1 MKQKDT
7 IDIKTKEKIN
17 LFDFIKT
24 NWKKILIIILCSAFY
39 SFGNIMFLVKASSI
53 PSGLSSI
60 SITLSYIFV
69 DLKPYLTI
77 IYLVLNIPLFVFFWN
92 KLKKKFLLLTI
103 IFLSFNA
110 LFGFIFGFGQI
121 NDFLSNNVFNILPNI
136 NDFNIEDL
144 IKDNKS
150 GATTPIVFFGW
161 PIFIYL
167 AMTLIFTSP
176 FAAFVWKL
184 GASTGGTDI
193 IAHYYSTKK
202 KKDVGYLLMIIG
214 YVMATASLLVMFLMK
229 NYGSSWISKNINGFK
244 IFFGL
249 QTWSS
254 FAYILVNGLLIN
266 MLYPKYKKVII
277 HIDTKD
283 PKIISKWL
291 IESEYWHP
299 YKIKESISGYTKKPI
314 YTISSIVLLLESDD
328 IVENIKKVDP
338 SSWISVSPI
347 SKIHGR
353 FNYSKV
359 E

>member
-1 MKQKDT
+1 MSE
-7 IDIKTKEKIN
+7 KEKIN
-17 LFDFIKT
+17 LFDFVLE
-24 NWKKILIIILCSAFY
+24 NWKKILVIILCALCY
-39 SFGNIMFLVKASSI
+39 SFGNVMFLTKASSI

-60 SITLSYIFV
+60 SIMLSYIFIN
-69 DLKPYLTI
+69 LRPYLTL
-77 IYLVLNIPLFVFFWN
+77 IYLFLNLPLFIIFWK

-110 LFGFIFGFGQI
+110 LFGFIFGFGEI
-121 NDFLSNNVFNILPNI
+121 NDFLSNKVFNILPDI
-136 NDFNIEDL
+136 NSWSD
-144 IKDNKS
+144 KDIFKNNKV
-150 GATTPIVFFGW
+150 GATTSIVLLGW

-167 AMTLIFTSP
+167 AMALIFTSP
-176 FAAFVWKL
+176 FAAFVWKM

-202 KKDVGYLLMIIG
+202 KKDVGSLLMLIG
-214 YVMATASLLVMFLMK
+214 YTMASISLLIMYLIK
-229 NYGSSWISKNINGFK
+229 NFGPIEISKNINGFK
-244 IFFGL
+244 VLFGI

-266 MLYPKYKKVII
+266 MLYPKYKKVILN
-277 HIDTKD
+277 IDTKD
-283 PKIISKWL
+283 PKIISQWL
-291 IESEYWHP
+291 IDSEYWHP
-299 YKIKESISGYTKKPI
+299 YKIKESISGYTKQSI

-338 SSWISVSPI
+338 TAWISISPI